1 MDFNKLLGVKES
13 YQASYE
19 LEKIIF
25 DRTQREE
32 MFGRFL
38 AERSDLS
45 FDWFTEYFQE
55 EQADRKEKKQDFTPD
70 SVVQIASRL
79 LGDTDSNAD
88 ICAGTG
94 GLTIKRWN
102 ENKNARFYCE
112 EFSDRAIPFLLFNLS
127 IRNMNATVWHG
138 DSLSRECFGIYE
150 LTAGERF
157 SSIKK
162 VEESQFTKANTVI
175 MNPPYSL
182 GWNPDPSYLEQER
195 FKDFGVLAPKSK
207 ADFAFLLDGY
217 SKLEEG
223 GTMALILPHGVLF
236 RGAGE
241 GKIRQKILENNML
254 DAMIGLPGKIFIAT
268 DIPTVILVLKKN
280 RQQKDLLVIDA
291 SKGFEKGK
299 NKNILRP
306 EDIDKIV
313 HTYEKR
319 QSVDKYAQVVDFD
332 EILENDFNL
341 NIPRYVDTFEEDEPV
356 DILTT
361 IKDMRKVDQEIK
373 QNEIEF
379 AELLGQLVS
388 TDSLETAKELDE
400 VKRYYEEK
408 IGKKRQHHKEMQMEL
423 L

>member
-25 DRTQREE
+25 DQQKREE
-32 MFGRFL
+32 MFHRFL
-38 AERSDLS
+38 AERPDLS
-45 FDWFTEYFQE
+45 YDWFTEYFQA
-55 EQADRKEKKQDFTPD
+55 EQAERKEKKQDFTPD

-79 LGDTDSNAD
+79 IGTTDSNAD

-150 LTAGERF
+150 LTEGDKF
-157 SSIKK
+157 SSIQK
-162 VEESQFTKANTVI
+162 VEEGQFTKAQTVI

-182 GWNPDPSYLEQER
+182 RWNPDPSYIEQDR

-217 SKLEEG
+217 SKLEDG
-223 GTMALILPHGVLF
+223 GTMAVILPHGVLF
-236 RGAGE
+236 RSSAE

-280 RQQKDLLVIDA
+280 RQRKDLLVIDA
-291 SKGFEKGK
+291 SKEFEKGK

-319 QSVDKYAQVVDFD
+319 QSVDKYAQVVEFD
-332 EILENDFNL
+332 EIAENDFNL
-341 NIPRYVDTFEEDEPV
+341 NIPRYVDTFEEDEPI
-356 DILTT
+356 DILANLQ
-361 IKDMRKVDQEIK
+361 DLRKVDQMIK
-373 QNEIEF
+373 KTENEI
-379 AELLGQLVS
+379 AILLDQLVATNS
-388 TDSLETAKELDE
+388 METAKELDE
-400 VKRYYEEK
+400 IKKYYDEK
-408 IGKKRQHHKEMQMEL
+408 LGRQKKKREQL
-423 L
+423 